1 VTGTSNPQ
9 IDPEVSRIAAVREAW
24 NAAVKASDVDRAMSV
39 VTDDVVLVNV
49 DGRCVRGKEEFRAE
63 LSKSWSL
70 FDREL
75 RFSSIDT
82 IVRGKWAI
90 DTMEL
95 ERTFTAVRGSGEV
108 RASVRSVVAL
118 ARQADDSWK
127 IARILVLPD

>member
-24 NAAVKASDVDRAMSV
+24 NAAVKACDLDRLMSL
-39 VTDDVVLVNV
+39 VTDDVGVVNV
-49 DGRCVRGKEEFRAE
+49 DGRSARGKEEFRAE
-63 LSKSWSL
+63 VLKGWAL

-75 RFSSIDT
+75 RFSSSDT

-95 ERTFTAVRGSGEV
+95 ERTLTAVRGGGEV
-108 RASVRSVVAL
+108 RASVRSVAVL
-118 ARQADDSWK
+118 ARQTHDLWK
-127 IARILVLPD
+127 IARILILPD

>member
-1 VTGTSNPQ
+1 
-9 IDPEVSRIAAVREAW
+9 
-24 NAAVKASDVDRAMSV
+24 
-39 VTDDVVLVNV
+39 VVLVNV

-70 FDREL
+70 LDRKL
-75 RFSSIDT
+75 RFSSSDT
-82 IVRGKWAI
+82 IVRGRWAI

-95 ERTFTAVRGSGEV
+95 ERTFTAVRGGGEV
-108 RASVRSVVAL
+108 RASARTIVAL